1 MKRRL
6 WAIILSATIVL
17 ASAIVASAGWYTPT
31 TLIVP
36 GFNGSA
42 FTSNYAT
49 KTSTS
54 TQCTFDTYYN
64 QAWGLFGVDGRLL
77 NSNGTPEAG
86 PAYRQERCHHQ
97 W

>member
-17 ASAIVASAGWYTPT
+17 ASAIVASAGWSTPT

-54 TQCTFDTYYN
+54 TRGFDSESETMTSSTLT
-64 QAWGLFGVDGRLL
+64 A
-77 NSNGTPEAG
+77 
-86 PAYRQERCHHQ
+86 
-97 W
+97 